1 MLINSLQEAGG
12 FDLLITGDF
21 CPISVTS
28 KNSLIIGSNLQTA
41 LSQAVFRSVNLECP
55 LTDSDQRIKKS
66 GPAIK
71 GSTDACELLSQ
82 MKVDLCNLAN
92 NHIMDFGARGVK
104 DTVEL
109 LRKAEIGWTGIAAD
123 NAIEPYV
130 VKKKSQRVA
139 FVSFT
144 ENEFSTLAQSNWK
157 AIGLDYYLQFQQIKR
172 ARELTDIVIVQ
183 YHGGAENY
191 GYPTPGQKKYAHY
204 LADLGASIVICH
216 HSHCVSGYEV
226 YEGVPIFYGLGNFYF
241 PLRGRAPG
249 WYKGLVVCVSLDEPF
264 KTWAIPVDY
273 DPEKNVLELVNL
285 DDSTRQLIEGMN
297 RIIASDE
304 LLLEQWEAF
313 CSRDQLSTLALI
325 RGASKLE
332 RLLIRKGFIKRSR
345 NPGSSDLGLFNRIR
359 CETHRDKLLTIMMN
373 QLFPGAIRTPKQ

>member
-1 MLINSLQEAGG
+1 MLIRSFMETGDV
-12 FDLLITGDF
+12 DLLITGDF
-21 CPISVTS
+21 CPISPTS
-28 KNSLIIGSNLQTA
+28 AGSLKIGEGL
-41 LSQAVFRSVNLECP
+41 LSLFAKAAYRSVNLECP
-55 LTDSDQRIKKS
+55 LTSCDQPIKKS

-71 GSTDACELLSQ
+71 ASTDAVDLLRRL
-82 MKVDLCNLAN
+82 KVDLCNLAN
-92 NHIMDFGARGVK
+92 NHIMDFGASGLNE
-104 DTVEL
+104 TLEL
-109 LRKAEIGWTGIAAD
+109 LKKSEIGWTGIALD
-123 NAIEPYV
+123 NATEPCIV
-130 VKKKSQRVA
+130 QLKGKRVA

-144 ENEFSTLAQSNWK
+144 ENEFSTLDRSNRK
-157 AIGLDYYLQFQQIKR
+157 AIGLDYYLQYWQIKR
-172 ARELTDIVIVQ
+172 ARELADIVIVQ

-191 GYPTPGQKKYAHY
+191 GYPSPGQKKYAHF
-204 LADLGASIVICH
+204 LVDLGASIVICH
-216 HSHCVSGYEV
+216 HSHCLSGYEV
-226 YEGVPIFYGLGNFYF
+226 YANVPIFYGLGNFYF

-249 WYKGLVVCVSLDEPF
+249 WYKGLIVCVSLDEPF